1 MQKFPL
7 GRVAATPA
15 ALYELERLG
24 VNPLELIGRHI
35 TLDPGCLGSDDQA
48 ANERALLDGSRV
60 FSAYEYTAA
69 KFYVI
74 TEWDRSLTTLLL
86 SREY

>member
-24 VNPLELIGRHI
+24 INPLELLGRHVS
-35 TLDPGCLGSDDQA
+35 LDPGALGSADRQ

-60 FSAYEYTAA
+60 FSAYEYTAI
-69 KFYVI
+69 KFFVI
-74 TEWDRSLTTLLL
+74 TGWDRSATTILLA
-86 SREY
+86 SEY